1 MITIYCTSS
10 CWSFT
15 SIFQVWFVVFFL
27 FRSWLPTFKLRVII
41 TPCRLTFQP
50 MKSLSVRI
58 WRIFFP
64 MYFSTF
70 SFLITV
76 EIKWTNAKNVVVRKD
91 NKRKKNSS
99 LRGIH
104 LYRTWFGELVEYY
117 TKKPFFAKKK
127 NWRRL
132 PLTKRFHSTE
142 NCYDILIIT
151 NQTIMYRFE
160 NDLRKLS
167 MRH

>member
-27 FRSWLPTFKLRVII
+27 FRSWLPTFKLQVII

-50 MKSLSVRI
+50 VKSLSVRI

-76 EIKWTNAKNVVVRKD
+76 EIKWTNAKNVVVRGTIKGKKIPASGEYIYIVLD
-91 NKRKKNSS
+91 SGNSLNIIQKNLSSRRKKN
-99 LRGIH
+99 L
-104 LYRTWFGELVEYY
+104 
-117 TKKPFFAKKK
+117 
-127 NWRRL
+127 RRL
-132 PLTKRFHSTE
+132 PPTKRFHSTE

-160 NDLRKLS
+160 NDSRKLS